1 MVLRTNPENLK
12 KMHDEL
18 KEAIEAVVSYK
29 AALNQTPS
37 PANLTDL
44 RNHLT
49 KELKDAQSEADEIK
63 QNLTPGSN
71 YFELTSSLYDAPS
84 VFFMDVEESMP
95 SAPTHLDHIK
105 TLESTLENLQK
116 LTEARLEGM
125 DLHNLSGQCA
135 DEIIAE
141 LS

>member
-1 MVLRTNPENLK
+1 
-12 KMHDEL
+12 MHDEL
-18 KEAIEAVVSYK
+18 KEAVEAVASYK

-37 PANLTDL
+37 PVNLTDL
-44 RNHLT
+44 RNNLT
-49 KELKDAQSEADEIK
+49 KELKEVQSEADEIT
-63 QNLTPGSN
+63 QNLKSGSN
-71 YFELTSSLYDAPS
+71 YFELTSSLYDAPI
-84 VFFMDVEESMP
+84 VFFNDVEESMP
-95 SAPTHLDHIK
+95 SAPNHLDHVK

-125 DLHNLSGQCA
+125 DLPNLSGQCA